1 MPCYQPHEV
10 CITALKDWCCR
21 ESSESTDGKVQFNWK
36 PCNCGSANSPEH
48 GNLGV
53 GDYFD
58 DSEDPRRLTF
68 DATLNYN
75 RLPNGSFTDKRTQN
89 LYRNLQI
96 ANQMHSCCFTCFKY
110 CLGARKCRFG
120 FPKDYETLEEY
131 FVEDS
136 LLPTTSPYG
145 LVKVDGRG
153 RKRIIA
159 NPKSNNAHLNNHAF
173 SPLLFIAHRANMDC
187 KYMDGK
193 SGTAEYVSSYSSKME
208 TPDFSKIGNIYIK
221 KIAGLVRNGRD
232 ITDLQKLNAV
242 GSALIDSEIVGAPQM
257 CFALTGLPLVE
268 CSRPVESI
276 NPLHPSFIHA
286 RIKGA
291 EERQYSNESDPAIS
305 IGGNSHLSKRNA
317 YSEMLKFHLVK
328 FNTPCIVTY
337 YSLRSDYTSKPI
349 SNRNVRKKSQA
360 VTMLQHPLAIDE
372 STGFILDAVKSFSTG
387 GYIFTK
393 RRKRAVIHLSPHVP
407 ANNEDDRSAYSILL
421 LHRVWPDGEQLK
433 ITKDGKL
440 EGAKEYLLSILHN
453 GFQPHVAGLL
463 KIISTS
469 EDHHTQSLST
479 NSVVNSVQQICQS
492 EIGMNTDADDP
503 SNHDTIDES
512 TGVIYTEPND
522 MDINDHEFVGIQ
534 GYSDL
539 LNFDQ
544 ANIITESEQVMA
556 TQHIENAKITY
567 EQNQKDNF
575 NVTELSALPV
585 VSVSLREDSTLPFV
599 QVKNYTTRLASL
611 DRVIEQFDDEQ
622 RKAYDTV
629 KKALDQTNHSNRTQ
643 LIMFASGE
651 GGTGKSHFIKAISE
665 YANLKFGKTR
675 GKYGRVIKWGPT
687 GSSAYNIG
695 GCTWQSGLKKAKR
708 TKKGAEQSNKR

>member
-21 ESSESTDGKVQFNWK
+21 ESSDSTDGKAQFNWK
-36 PCNCGSANSPEH
+36 PCNCGTANSPEH

-120 FPKDYETLEEY
+120 FPKDYGTLEEY

-136 LLPTTSPYG
+136 NIPTTSPYG
-145 LVKVDGRG
+145 LVRVDGRG

-187 KYMDGK
+187 KYMDVK
-193 SGTAEYVSSYSSKME
+193 CGTAEYVSSYSSKME
-208 TPDFSKIGNIYIK
+208 APDFSKIGNIYVK
-221 KIAGLVRNGRD
+221 KIAGLIRNGRD

-257 CFALTGLPLVE
+257 CFVLTGLPLVV

-276 NPLHPSFIHA
+276 NPLHASLIHSK
-286 RIKGA
+286 IKSA
-291 EERQYSNESDPAIS
+291 EERLFSNENDPAINS
-305 IGGNSHLSKRNA
+305 GNSHLSKRNA
-317 YSEMLKFHLVK
+317 YSELLKFHLVK

-337 YSLRSDYTSKPI
+337 YSLRSDYTSKPN
-349 SNRNVRKKSQA
+349 SNKNVRKMSRA
-360 VTMLQHPLAIDE
+360 VPMLQHPLAIDE

-440 EGAKEYLLSILHN
+440 EGVKEYLLSILHN

-479 NSVVNSVQQICQS
+479 NSVVNSVQQICES

-503 SNHDTIDES
+503 SNHDTVDES

-522 MDINDHEFVGIQ
+522 MDINDSELVGIQ

-575 NVTELSALPV
+575 NETELSALPV

-611 DRVIEQFDDEQ
+611 DRVIENFDDEQ
-622 RKAYDTV
+622 RHAYNTV
-629 KKALDQTNHSNRTQ
+629 KKALDGTNHSNRTQ

-675 GKYGRVIKWGPT
+675 GKYGRVIRWGPT